1 MRAFYS
7 ICLRECEHFTLFWR
21 LTIMKSKRV
30 SCDEQM
36 QLIMECR
43 QSGLSDYQWCQMHD
57 INPGTFYNWISRM
70 KKQGITLPEP
80 SDLGKRTASAVQEV
94 VKLELI
100 PEEKNVLANTFATDN
115 RYPTANDVAFEIV
128 IHNAT
133 IRVFN
138 NTDSRMLENLFHC
151 LGGVMNAG

>member
-1 MRAFYS
+1 
-7 ICLRECEHFTLFWR
+7 
-21 LTIMKSKRV
+21 MKSKRV

-70 KKQGITLPEP
+70 KKQGITLPE
-80 SDLGKRTASAVQEV
+80 SSGRGRYASSPVQEV

-100 PEEKNVLANTFATDN
+100 PEENAVPATAISPCN
-115 RYPTANDVAFEIV
+115 AYAVANDVAFEV
-128 IHNAT
+128 VTHSAT

-138 NTDSRMLENLFHC
+138 NTDAQMLENLFRC
-151 LGGVMNAG
+151 LGGVLNAG

>member
-1 MRAFYS
+1 
-7 ICLRECEHFTLFWR
+7 
-21 LTIMKSKRV
+21 MKSKRV

-70 KKQGITLPEP
+70 KKQGIILPE
-80 SDLGKRTASAVQEV
+80 SSGRGRHASSVQEV

-100 PEEKNVLANTFATDN
+100 PEEKAVPAATISPCNTYSST
-115 RYPTANDVAFEIV
+115 NDVAFEV
-128 IHNAT
+128 VTHSAT

-138 NTDSRMLENLFHC
+138 STDAQMLENLFRC
-151 LGGVMNAG
+151 LGGVLNAG

>member
-1 MRAFYS
+1 
-7 ICLRECEHFTLFWR
+7 
-21 LTIMKSKRV
+21 MKSKRV

-57 INPGTFYNWISRM
+57 INPGTFYNWISRI
-70 KKQGITLPEP
+70 KKQGITLPE
-80 SDLGKRTASAVQEV
+80 SSGRGRHASSTVQEV

-100 PEEKNVLANTFATDN
+100 PEEKAVPANTIPSCNT
-115 RYPTANDVAFEIV
+115 YVPANDVAFEVV
-128 IHNAT
+128 IHSAT

-138 NTDSRMLENLFHC
+138 STDAQMLENLLRC
-151 LGGVMNAG
+151 LGGVLNAG

>member
-1 MRAFYS
+1 
-7 ICLRECEHFTLFWR
+7 
-21 LTIMKSKRV
+21 MKSKRV

-70 KKQGITLPEP
+70 KKQGITLPESSGRGRHTSSP
-80 SDLGKRTASAVQEV
+80 VQEV

-100 PEEKNVLANTFATDN
+100 PEENAVPAATISPCN
-115 RYPTANDVAFEIV
+115 AYAAANDVAFEV
-128 IHNAT
+128 VTHSAT

-138 NTDSRMLENLFHC
+138 NTDAQMLENLFRC
-151 LGGVMNAG
+151 LGGVLNAG